1 MPAADL
7 LARLPSFSLQLHP
20 PFLSSNRVN
29 RTDNASPTLFS
40 RDLLPFSL
48 RLSFPKPT
56 SRRKP
61 PSKSKS
67 FIVRSHSFIRSSKF
81 ARFSFFFFSLFLA
94 TRFSEFSSSNERA
107 TLGGG
112 VTKKKTRKGNRLRSS
127 AQHLGSTV
135 WNTARFVRCSAYVRV
150 VESAGC
156 RRGERNKG
164 ACPPRRRRIQL
175 HSPSP
180 CSLILPPWIG
190 QYFLRVRLQRENTEK
205 AVQTGYCGARFVVA
219 RFYKFAGIKR
229 KNAVC
234 LDVRAH
240 RPLPPSLSSALPNPL
255 RPLLSPSISLSVSLV
270 PRARVTF
277 F

>member
-1 MPAADL
+1 MRD
-7 LARLPSFSLQLHP
+7 SL
-20 PFLSSNRVN
+20 
-29 RTDNASPTLFS
+29 
-40 RDLLPFSL
+40 
-48 RLSFPKPT
+48 
-56 SRRKP
+56 
-61 PSKSKS
+61 
-67 FIVRSHSFIRSSKF
+67 
-81 ARFSFFFFSLFLA
+81 FSFFHSSWRLVSPNSLRR
-94 TRFSEFSSSNERA
+94 TNEQHLEEGLR
-107 TLGGG
+107 
-112 VTKKKTRKGNRLRSS
+112 KKKRGRGIDYDRARNISEARFGTQLVSFVAPLTFESWNRLDAGEENAIKAR
-127 AQHLGSTV
+127 AHL
-135 WNTARFVRCSAYVRV
+135 
-150 VESAGC
+150 
-156 RRGERNKG
+156 
-164 ACPPRRRRIQL
+164 RRRRIQL

-180 CSLILPPWIG
+180 CTLILPPWIG

>member
-81 ARFSFFFFSLFLA
+81 ARFSFFFFLFLL
-94 TRFSEFSSSNERA
+94 TIRFSEFSSSNERA

-112 VTKKKTRKGNRLRSS
+112 VTKKKNEEGESITIERATSRKHGLEHSSFRSLLRLRSS
-127 AQHLGSTV
+127 RGIGWMQ
-135 WNTARFVRCSAYVRV
+135 ARRT
-150 VESAGC
+150 
-156 RRGERNKG
+156 
-164 ACPPRRRRIQL
+164 Q
-175 HSPSP
+175 
-180 CSLILPPWIG
+180 
-190 QYFLRVRLQRENTEK
+190 
-205 AVQTGYCGARFVVA
+205 
-219 RFYKFAGIKR
+219 
-229 KNAVC
+229 
-234 LDVRAH
+234 
-240 RPLPPSLSSALPNPL
+240 
-255 RPLLSPSISLSVSLV
+255 
-270 PRARVTF
+270 
-277 F
+277 

>member
-1 MPAADL
+1 MEEGLRKKKRGRGIDYDR
-7 LARLPSFSLQLHP
+7 ARNISE
-20 PFLSSNRVN
+20 
-29 RTDNASPTLFS
+29 
-40 RDLLPFSL
+40 
-48 RLSFPKPT
+48 
-56 SRRKP
+56 
-61 PSKSKS
+61 
-67 FIVRSHSFIRSSKF
+67 
-81 ARFSFFFFSLFLA
+81 ARFGTQLVSFVAPLTFESW
-94 TRFSEFSSSNERA
+94 
-107 TLGGG
+107 
-112 VTKKKTRKGNRLRSS
+112 NRLDAGEENAIKAR
-127 AQHLGSTV
+127 AHL
-135 WNTARFVRCSAYVRV
+135 
-150 VESAGC
+150 
-156 RRGERNKG
+156 
-164 ACPPRRRRIQL
+164 RRRRIQL

-255 RPLLSPSISLSVSLV
+255 RPLLSPSISPSLSLSLV
-270 PRARVTF
+270 PPARVTF

>member
-1 MPAADL
+1 M
-7 LARLPSFSLQLHP
+7 
-20 PFLSSNRVN
+20 
-29 RTDNASPTLFS
+29 LFS

-61 PSKSKS
+61 TSKSKS

-164 ACPPRRRRIQL
+164 ACPSTTASNPITL
-175 HSPSP
+175 
-180 CSLILPPWIG
+180 
-190 QYFLRVRLQRENTEK
+190 
-205 AVQTGYCGARFVVA
+205 
-219 RFYKFAGIKR
+219 
-229 KNAVC
+229 
-234 LDVRAH
+234 
-240 RPLPPSLSSALPNPL
+240 PLPLLPHPAPVDRAILFKGASATGEHGKGCTNRLLRRTVCRRSLL
-255 RPLLSPSISLSVSLV
+255 
-270 PRARVTF
+270 
-277 F
+277 

>member
-1 MPAADL
+1 MRRFNYFRAGCRPAAWMPAADL

-81 ARFSFFFFSLFLA
+81 VRFSFFFFSLFLA

-107 TLGGG
+107 TLEGG
-112 VTKKKTRKGNRLRSS
+112 VTRKKKDEEGESITIERATSRKHGLEHSSFRSLLRLRSS
-127 AQHLGSTV
+127 RGIGWMQ
-135 WNTARFVRCSAYVRV
+135 ARRT
-150 VESAGC
+150 
-156 RRGERNKG
+156 
-164 ACPPRRRRIQL
+164 Q
-175 HSPSP
+175 
-180 CSLILPPWIG
+180 
-190 QYFLRVRLQRENTEK
+190 
-205 AVQTGYCGARFVVA
+205 
-219 RFYKFAGIKR
+219 
-229 KNAVC
+229 
-234 LDVRAH
+234 
-240 RPLPPSLSSALPNPL
+240 
-255 RPLLSPSISLSVSLV
+255 
-270 PRARVTF
+270 
-277 F
+277 